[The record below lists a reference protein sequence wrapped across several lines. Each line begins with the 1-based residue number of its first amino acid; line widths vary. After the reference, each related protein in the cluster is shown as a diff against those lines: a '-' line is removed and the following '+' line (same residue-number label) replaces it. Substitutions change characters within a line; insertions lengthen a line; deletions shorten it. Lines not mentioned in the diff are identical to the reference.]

1 MIQPFPMPRQ
11 PWGQAQRPWGRPQ
24 VPVQQLQ
31 RFLQQGMPGT
41 AVAHSYHVD
50 ALRQPEVR
58 NDPSFQRFS
67 DTELHELH
75 HQVAALGSLMRLQMG
90 DQNALSGLGYNLARF
105 VARRQ
110 EALQTAQ
117 QFPAEVRDN
126 PDVRRMMNLVRQ
138 SNRQLEQYWPA
149 ISQAVSAA
157 GLGTLPR
164 PQFGQ
169 M

>member
-1 MIQPFPMPRQ
+1 MNRAYPMPQQ
-11 PWGQAQRPWGRPQ
+11 PWGQPRL
-24 VPVQQLQ
+24 PVQQLQ
-31 RFLQQGMPGT
+31 RFLNQSMPGA

-58 NDPSFQRFS
+58 NDPSFQRFT

-75 HQVAALGSLMRLQMG
+75 HQVAALGSLMRVQMG
-90 DQNALSGLGYNLARF
+90 DQNAVNGLGYNLARF

-110 EALQTAQ
+110 EALQSAQ
-117 QFPAEVRDN
+117 QFPAAVREN
-126 PDVRRMMNLVRQ
+126 AAVGRMMNLIRQ
-138 SNRQLEQYWPA
+138 SNRQVEQNWPA

-157 GLGTLPR
+157 GMGTLPR
-164 PQFGQ
+164 PQFGGQ